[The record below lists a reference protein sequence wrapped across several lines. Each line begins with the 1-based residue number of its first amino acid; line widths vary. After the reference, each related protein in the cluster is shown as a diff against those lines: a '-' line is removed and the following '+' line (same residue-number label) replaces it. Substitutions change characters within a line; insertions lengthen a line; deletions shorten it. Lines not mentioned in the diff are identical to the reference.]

1 MSLEKTVTIRLS
13 NEKYLIYEM
22 RAASV
27 GKKISPYLRDVLE
40 DMNFSSDVDHKTANL
55 EKMLKEMSDKLEALA
70 IKSDTLIDANKSV
83 SNEDE
88 IDNIS
93 FEMLLMLRAIAK
105 PEQLK
110 MAHARMREK
119 RIPILNLED
128 Y

>member
-1 MSLEKTVTIRLS
+1 
-13 NEKYLIYEM
+13 
-22 RAASV
+22 
-27 GKKISPYLRDVLE
+27 
-40 DMNFSSDVDHKTANL
+40 
-55 EKMLKEMSDKLEALA
+55 MLKEMSDKLEALA

-83 SNEDE
+83 SNEDG

>member
-83 SNEDE
+83 SNEDG

-105 PEQLK
+105 TEQLK
-110 MAHARMREK
+110 MAHAGMREK